1 MTTSP
6 ADKSKCTS
14 CMACYSVCP
23 VSAIEIQCDKDG
35 FYYPVIDKEKCTN
48 CSICKKVCPVLNQKA
63 EKTSFV
69 QEIYACTNKNE
80 EVRMKSS
87 SGGIFSLL
95 AESLAAVGVVIPGL
109 FLTKTAP

>member
-35 FYYPVIDKEKCTN
+35 FYYPVIDEEKCTK

-95 AESLAAVGVVIPGL
+95 AESLAAVGGW
-109 FLTKTAP
+109 